1 MTDAL
6 STRTSTGNALSPA
19 SRLGP
24 VLTVLLTATFV
35 VQFDFFVVNVA
46 APSVEHDLGA
56 GSAALELIVGG
67 YAFAYA
73 GGMVTGGRLGDML
86 GHRRMFVIGACAFA
100 VASLLCGIAA
110 NPGELVAARLVQG
123 LAGAAMAPQVL
134 AVITADFPN
143 EMKPKAMA
151 GYGVAAGLGSIAGQ
165 ILGGALVQADV
176 AGLGWRL
183 IFLINVP
190 ICAVI
195 ALLAPR
201 VLPAPK
207 NQHRTRLDP
216 VGVLGLCAALA
227 LLLVPLTLGHS
238 EGWPVWTWIC
248 MACSLPLFALTLRWE
263 QALGKRGGSP
273 VLVLSLFR
281 SHSFRTGMIASAAFM
296 LYFGSFMFTL
306 TLLLQ
311 SGLDLNPF
319 KAGLVFSPMGILFTA
334 TSMVGRRL
342 IARYGMKA
350 LVWSSLVAVLGLL
363 LLALRLFFAQADV
376 GIVWIVVF
384 LCLIGG
390 GNGVILPALYGATL
404 MQVRPKDAGTAS
416 GILTTTQQFASSS
429 GVAVIGAV
437 FFAVAGSKASSD
449 DYGTAMAW
457 STSISV
463 VLVLAVTWM
472 TWTFQR
478 IAAPAKRAEPSDG

>member
-6 STRTSTGNALSPA
+6 STRAVKKAVPPSA
-19 SRLGP
+19 RLGA

-46 APSVEHDLGA
+46 APSVQRDLGA

-73 GGMVTGGRLGDML
+73 GGMITGGRLGDMY
-86 GHRRMFVIGACAFA
+86 GHRRIFVIGALAFA
-100 VASLLCGIAA
+100 AASLLCGIAA
-110 NPGELVAARLVQG
+110 DPGELVAARLVQG
-123 LAGAAMAPQVL
+123 LSGAAMAPQVL

-183 IFLINVP
+183 IFLVNVP
-190 ICAVI
+190 ICLFIAVM
-195 ALLAPR
+195 APK
-201 VLPAPK
+201 VLPAPAK
-207 NQHRTRLDP
+207 RSNVKLDP
-216 VGVLGLCAALA
+216 VGVLGLCVSLA

-238 EGWPVWTWIC
+238 EGWPAWNWAS
-248 MACSLPLFALTLRWE
+248 MACAVPLFAATLYWE
-263 QALGKRGGSP
+263 QLFGRRGGSP
-273 VLVLSLFR
+273 VLVLSLFHSR
-281 SHSFRTGMIASAAFM
+281 SFRTGMIASAAFM

-311 SGLDLNPF
+311 AGLDLNPF
-319 KAGLVFSPMGILFTA
+319 EAGLVFSPMGILFTA
-334 TSMVGRRL
+334 TSMVGRKL

-350 LVWSSLVAVLGLL
+350 LVYSSLVTMLGLL
-363 LLALRLFFAQADV
+363 LLAVRLDV
-376 GIVWIVVF
+376 AKGDAGVAWIVVM

-390 GNGVILPALYGATL
+390 GNGVVLPALYGATL
-404 MQVRPKDAGTAS
+404 MQVEPKDAGVAS
-416 GILTTTQQFASSS
+416 GILTTTQQFSSSS

-437 FFAVAGSKASSD
+437 FFAVAGSRPGGD
-449 DYGTAMAW
+449 DFATAMAW
-457 STSISV
+457 STSLSA
-463 VLVLAVTWM
+463 VLVIAVTWM
-472 TWTFQR
+472 TWTFKR
-478 IAAPAKRAEPSDG
+478 LAAPAGG

>member
-6 STRTSTGNALSPA
+6 STRAGTEKKASPPSA
-19 SRLGP
+19 RLGT

-73 GGMVTGGRLGDML
+73 GGMITGGRLGDMY
-86 GHRRMFVIGACAFA
+86 GHRRMFVIGALAFA
-100 VASLLCGIAA
+100 AASLLCGIAA

-123 LAGAAMAPQVL
+123 LSGAAMAPQVL

-183 IFLINVP
+183 IFLVNVP
-190 ICAVI
+190 ICLLV
-195 ALLAPR
+195 ALVAPK
-201 VLPAPK
+201 VLPTPTK
-207 NQHRTRLDP
+207 RSNVRLDP

-238 EGWPVWTWIC
+238 EGWPAWTWAC
-248 MACSLPLFALTLRWE
+248 MACAVPLFAVTLYWE
-263 QALGKRGGSP
+263 QLLGRRGGSP
-273 VLVLSLFR
+273 VLVLTLFR
-281 SHSFRTGMIASAAFM
+281 SHSFRSGMVASAAFM

-311 SGLDLNPF
+311 SGLGLNPF
-319 KAGLVFSPMGILFTA
+319 EAGLVFSPMGILFTA
-334 TSMVGRRL
+334 TSMVGRKL
-342 IARYGMKA
+342 IARFGMKA
-350 LVWSSLVAVLGLL
+350 LIWSCVVAVLGLL
-363 LLALRLFFAQADV
+363 LLAVRLFVAQGDV
-376 GIVWIVVF
+376 GVAWIVVM

-390 GNGVILPALYGATL
+390 GNGVVLPALYGATL
-404 MQVRPKDAGTAS
+404 MQVKPKDAGTAS

-429 GVAVIGAV
+429 GVAIIGAV
-437 FFAVAGSKASSD
+437 FFAVAGPRPGGD
-449 DYGTAMAW
+449 DFGTAMAW

-472 TWTFQR
+472 TWMFKR
-478 IAAPAKRAEPSDG
+478 MAAPAGG